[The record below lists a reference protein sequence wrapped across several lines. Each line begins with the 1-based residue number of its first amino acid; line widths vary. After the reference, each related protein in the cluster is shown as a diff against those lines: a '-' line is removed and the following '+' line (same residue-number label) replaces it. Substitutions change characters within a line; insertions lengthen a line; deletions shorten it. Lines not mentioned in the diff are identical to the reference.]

1 MTRPIRRNAQL
12 VLIAV
17 ATLLVPTVLS
27 ACPVCYGAPNSPM
40 TKSSNNAI
48 VFLLSVIGFVQV
60 GFVAMFWSF
69 WRRAK
74 ALRRLR
80 ESFHLI
86 NEGSAR
92 TRAGGAAQ

>member
-1 MTRPIRRNAQL
+1 MNRATRLIVIAIAL
-12 VLIAV
+12 VLTPAI
-17 ATLLVPTVLS
+17 LS

-48 VFLLSVIGFVQV
+48 IFMLGIIGFVQV

-74 ALRRLR
+74 ELRRR
-80 ESFHLI
+80 RDSFRLLD
-86 NEGSAR
+86 
-92 TRAGGAAQ
+92 GGVAH

>member
-1 MTRPIRRNAQL
+1 MTRRARFVVMAIAL
-12 VLIAV
+12 VLTPAI
-17 ATLLVPTVLS
+17 LS

-48 VFLLSVIGFVQV
+48 IFMLGIIGFVQV

-74 ALRRLR
+74 ELRRRR
-80 ESFHLI
+80 ESFRLLD
-86 NEGSAR
+86 
-92 TRAGGAAQ
+92 GGTAH

>member
-1 MTRPIRRNAQL
+1 MRRNSQL
-12 VLIAV
+12 VLTAV
-17 ATLLVPTVLS
+17 VIVLVPAALS

-48 VFLLSVIGFVQV
+48 MFLLGVIGFVQI

-74 ALRRLR
+74 AMRRLR
-80 ESFHLI
+80 ESFRLLD
-86 NEGSAR
+86 
-92 TRAGGAAQ
+92 GGAAH